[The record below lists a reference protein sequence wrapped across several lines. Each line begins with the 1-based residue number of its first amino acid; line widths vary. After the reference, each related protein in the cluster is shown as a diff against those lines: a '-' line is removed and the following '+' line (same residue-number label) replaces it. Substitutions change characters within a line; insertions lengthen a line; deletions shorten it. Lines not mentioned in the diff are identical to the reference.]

1 MFRIEASK
9 KWCGSDLWTEIFCRD
24 LYIITCG
31 FQWVAV
37 KLHASCCG
45 YVCGSRF
52 MMNCSSRNNSIQ
64 GLFWSIFWPIHANKY
79 RHVIPRN
86 VHYLEKKTC
95 VCVCTIYGFQSSILW
110 RYPNGCIFCLT
121 LEASLCYHQL
131 SSTII
136 NYRHYDHHFHHYHY
150 QSLSS
155 LYISLASLLCVTA
168 SRFVT
173 STHSEWMRMAIRPG
187 ASTGQPTGWV
197 ETNALLFWMCFD
209 IPSGKLTVCYW
220 KWP

>member
-24 LYIITCG
+24 LYIITYG

-37 KLHASCCG
+37 KLHASCYG

-86 VHYLEKKTC
+86 VHYLEKKNMC
-95 VCVCTIYGFQSSILW
+95 VFAQFMDFSLQFCGGILMVAYFVW
-110 RYPNGCIFCLT
+110 LLKQVYAIIN
-121 LEASLCYHQL
+121 YHQL
-131 SSTII
+131 SSLWSS
-136 NYRHYDHHFHHYHY
+136 FP
-150 QSLSS
+150 SLSLS
-155 LYISLASLLCVTA
+155 IIIIIIY
-168 SRFVT
+168 
-173 STHSEWMRMAIRPG
+173 H
-187 ASTGQPTGWV
+187 
-197 ETNALLFWMCFD
+197 
-209 IPSGKLTVCYW
+209 
-220 KWP
+220 